1 MQKGRLNP
9 VLTTRYSS
17 RIKKLAAGALAG
29 LSFLAIVGCQDMTFW
44 RIFPQTPGPYTSDT
58 LVFKVINDNANISEL
73 QISVDG
79 QPITITCE
87 PQSVRSVF
95 FSRCPNTIQ
104 LLWHSLETEEG
115 EFVAAQDFSAGQYT
129 FTQGQFICGSGL
141 VFRVT
146 SNNSFTLL
154 SI

>member
-1 MQKGRLNP
+1 M
-9 VLTTRYSS
+9 LTTRYSS

-29 LSFLAIVGCQDMTFW
+29 LSFLTVVGCQDMTFW

-87 PQSVRSVF
+87 PQSVRSV
-95 FSRCPNTIQ
+95 
-104 LLWHSLETEEG
+104 
-115 EFVAAQDFSAGQYT
+115 
-129 FTQGQFICGSGL
+129 
-141 VFRVT
+141 
-146 SNNSFTLL
+146 
-154 SI
+154 